1 MSEVYF
7 TVGVAFSLFVIMVI
21 IMSIMTRNE

>member
-1 MSEVYF
+1 MNEVYF
-7 TVGVAFSLFVIMVI
+7 TVGAAFSLFVIMVV